1 MTQGETQELLAIL
14 KVAYPAAYRDFSRDN
29 LWAVVKL
36 WASQFAD
43 VPADV
48 MGVAIKRLISK
59 SKYPPT
65 IAEVNTELQAML
77 DKAKTELLFC
87 RRNPAQ
93 MEGGEAYNRKIVD
106 ALSARQQSD
115 GFNLPEWGAATAAL
129 PERKMR

>member
-36 WASQFAD
+36 WTAQFAD
-43 VPADV
+43 VPADM
-48 MGVAIKRLISK
+48 MGVAVARLISK

-65 IAEVNTELQAML
+65 IAEVNTELQDML

-87 RRNPAQ
+87 HRNPAL
-93 MEGGEAYNRKIVD
+93 MEGGEAYNRKIVE
-106 ALSARQQSD
+106 ALSARQRRD
-115 GFNLPEWGAATAAL
+115 GFNVPEWGASTPAL
-129 PERKMR
+129 PERKMQ